1 MKKTPVKSSFLSNLM
16 RCLDQ
21 AINSSDNQLEDNH
34 TPSKHSSQRRKFLT
48 QTSKLAIGVG
58 IATTLDGCR
67 KAVETFAPKNLDINS
82 AANSVKIAPR
92 IAIIGGGIAGLHAA
106 FILKQKGF
114 SSTVYE
120 ASSRIGGRIFT
131 SRDLVGNGLHT
142 ELGGEFIDSIH
153 KDMLTLAKTF
163 NLELIDTK
171 LPNTSSLKS
180 QTYFFN
186 GIHYTEQQ
194 VIDAFIPYAQKIKAD
209 QMTMSALITADSHS
223 SADSALDNMNIAQ
236 YFDKIGLNGWLRSM
250 LDVAYVTEFGQPINQ
265 QTALNFLWMVS
276 PKVTDGSFEVFGLS
290 DERYKIKGGN
300 DLIISNLAAQ
310 LKGQITTGYELIEI
324 KETINGSQE
333 LSFKADKSIKRITVD
348 YVLLTIPFTILKSI
362 KTTPSWPTWKKN
374 AIEQLGYGNNS
385 KLMVG
390 FKNKFWNKSGFQGYY
405 FTDSKLQSG
414 WDNSE
419 GQAPVEGGLT
429 LYSGGQQSIDVG
441 SGTAAGQLST
451 HLPLL
456 EKMYP
461 GATENLNGKVE
472 RFVWPTYKWTLC
484 SYTCFK
490 PGQYTSIAGY
500 EMKPIGNIFFAGEH
514 CSYDFQGYMNGGAE
528 TGRRAADAMADKIKF
543 G

>member
-1 MKKTPVKSSFLSNLM
+1 M

-21 AINSSDNQLEDNH
+21 AIKSTDNQSDKTSSASGHL
-34 TPSKHSSQRRKFLT
+34 SQRRNFLT
-48 QTSKLAIGVG
+48 QTGKLAIGVG
-58 IATTLDGCR
+58 LASTLDGCR
-67 KAVETFAPKNLDINS
+67 KAIDTITPDNLDINA
-82 AANSVKIAPR
+82 AANTGKTAPR

-106 FILKQKGF
+106 FILKQKGYA
-114 SSTVYE
+114 STIYE
-120 ASSRIGGRIFT
+120 VSSRIGGRIYT
-131 SRDLVGNGLHT
+131 GRDLMGNGLHT
-142 ELGGEFIDSIH
+142 EFGGEFIDSIH

-171 LPNTSSLKS
+171 LPNTSGLQS
-180 QTYFFN
+180 QAYFFD

-194 VIDAFIPYAQKIKAD
+194 VIEAFTPFAQKIKAD
-209 QMTMSALITADSHS
+209 QMTMSGLITADSHS
-223 SADSALDNMNIAQ
+223 TADEALDNMNIAQ
-236 YFDKIGLNGWLRSM
+236 YFDKIGLTGWLRSM

-310 LKGQITTGYELIEI
+310 LKGQIITGHELIEI
-324 KETINGSQE
+324 KETSSGSQE
-333 LSFKADKSIKRITVD
+333 LYFMADKSTKRITAD

-362 KTTPSWPTWKKN
+362 KTTPAWPMWKKN

-390 FKNKFWNKSGFQGYY
+390 FKNRYWNKAGYQGYY

-419 GQAPVEGGLT
+419 GQAPIEGGLT

-441 SGTAAGQLST
+441 TGTPAGQLSS

-461 GATENLNGKVE
+461 GATANLNGKVE

-484 SYTCFK
+484 SYACFK
-490 PGQYTSIAGY
+490 PGQYTSIAGN
-500 EMKPIGNIFFAGEH
+500 EMKPVGNIFFAGEH

-528 TGRRAADAMADKIKF
+528 TGRRAAEAMAEKIKL